1 MLETIADQ
9 SSDHS
14 LSNSGGLDVALGT
27 IVGIM
32 SHFTTLKIAIVLNWI
47 VVADWCS

>member
-27 IVGIM
+27 IVGIV
-32 SHFTTLKIAIVLNWI
+32 SHFTTLEAAIRLN
-47 VVADWCS
+47 